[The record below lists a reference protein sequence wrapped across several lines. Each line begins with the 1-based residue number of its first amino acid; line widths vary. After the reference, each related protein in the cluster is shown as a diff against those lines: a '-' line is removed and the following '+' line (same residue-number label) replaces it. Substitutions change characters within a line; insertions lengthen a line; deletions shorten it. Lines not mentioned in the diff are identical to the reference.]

1 MSPCYG
7 HSAWRGVY
15 WHGLNV
21 GVINVCSKQLFQN
34 GHVNSLVRKDPSCV
48 SSPTAKEVER
58 VRCQCVYAPTLAYTC
73 TFQCL
78 RSCLD
83 RSRAEGLA
91 IRFLSECVFT
101 SPADRRSSFIPV
113 TSQPLFM
120 SALGG
125 FCEEAAAFSSE
136 SVALTQ
142 RPSDL
147 MATERACDSF

>member
-1 MSPCYG
+1 MWESPIPDQNIYFRTVRLARLC
-7 HSAWRGVY
+7 VEIC
-15 WHGLNV
+15 L
-21 GVINVCSKQLFQN
+21 VCRHQ
-34 GHVNSLVRKDPSCV
+34 
-48 SSPTAKEVER
+48 AKEVER
-58 VRCQCVYAPTLAYTC
+58 VRCQCVYVPTLAYTC

-125 FCEEAAAFSSE
+125 LCEEAAAFSSG

-142 RPSDL
+142 RPSYL
-147 MATERACDSF
+147 MVMERACDSFYA